1 MFTHET
7 WKKLIASLTAHLRRR
22 VADPFDAEDL
32 VQESLLVLLAKSP
45 TLENDEH
52 LHFYL
57 RKVGQHQVANYQR
70 KKKRTHRKTTD
81 QALEATPADQNQPDD
96 EYQYQELLR
105 TLKEIAATLSPRE
118 QRLLDLRMNGS
129 SPEEICQSMGIDAKT
144 ISVLEFRLRQRLRQS
159 LIKKGY
165 RFAGKKRAG
174 PREPRL

>member
-22 VADPFDAEDL
+22 VANPFDAEDL
-32 VQESLLVLLAKSP
+32 VQESLLILLAKSP

-70 KKKRTHRKTTD
+70 KKKRARRTTAD
-81 QALEATPADQNQPDD
+81 PVFEATPVDPSQPDD
-96 EYQYQELLR
+96 AYQYQELLR
-105 TLKEIAATLSPRE
+105 AVKEIAASLSPRE
-118 QRLLDLRMNGS
+118 QTLLDLRMNGS

-144 ISVLEFRLRQRLRQS
+144 RSVLEFRLRQRLRQS
-159 LIKKGY
+159 LVKKGY
-165 RFAGKKRAG
+165 RFAVKKRAG